1 MNNLQQ
7 FTFIV
12 IGGTIIKLIYILIT
26 NLNNY

>member
-1 MNNLQQ
+1 MNNIQQ

-26 NLNNY
+26 NLNTY

>member
-12 IGGTIIKLIYILIT
+12 IGGTIIKLIYILII
-26 NLNNY
+26 NLNTY

>member
-26 NLNNY
+26 NLNTY

>member
-12 IGGTIIKLIYILIT
+12 IGGTIIKIIYILIT
-26 NLNNY
+26 NLNTY

>member
-1 MNNLQQ
+1 MNNIQQ

-26 NLNNY
+26 NLNQY

>member
-26 NLNNY
+26 NLNQY